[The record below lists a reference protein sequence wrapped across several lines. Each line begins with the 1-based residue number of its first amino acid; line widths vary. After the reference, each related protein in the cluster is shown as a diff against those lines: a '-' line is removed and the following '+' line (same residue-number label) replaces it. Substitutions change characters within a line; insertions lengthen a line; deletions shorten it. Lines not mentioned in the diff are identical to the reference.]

1 MNSQD
6 VILGLLHRGPL
17 SGYEIKQ
24 KLEMPLSF
32 FFDASFGTI
41 YPTLAK
47 MEAMGYIVK
56 ESIVQEGRPNKN
68 VYSLTSDGRTQFEH
82 YLHAPVEKDSYRSD
96 FLVRMFF
103 GEYSDEETLADWI
116 RDEIR
121 KAETAAGQL
130 DRMKTDW
137 AQNMPASKT
146 LCLDIG
152 IDLNASKAQT
162 LREALKRLTGSE
174 A

>member
-6 VILGLLHRGPL
+6 VILGLLHRAPL

-47 MEAMGYIVK
+47 MEALGYIVK
-56 ESIVQEGRPNKN
+56 ESVVQEGRPNKN
-68 VYSLTSDGRTQFEH
+68 VYSLTSEGRAQFEQ
-82 YLHAPVEKDSYRSD
+82 YLHSPVENDSYRSD

-103 GEYSDEETLADWI
+103 GEYTDQETLADWI

-121 KAETAAGQL
+121 KTDAEAVQL
-130 DRMKTDW
+130 ERMKTEWGKD
-137 AQNMPASKT
+137 MPASKT

-152 IDLNASKAQT
+152 IELNESKAQT
-162 LREALKRLTGSE
+162 LREALKRLTG
-174 A
+174 ADD

>member
-6 VILGLLHRGPL
+6 VILGLLHRAPL

-47 MEAMGYIVK
+47 MEALGYIVK
-56 ESIVQEGRPNKN
+56 ESVVQEGRPNKN
-68 VYSLTSDGRTQFEH
+68 VYSLTSEGRAQFEH
-82 YLHAPVEKDSYRSD
+82 YLHSPVENDSYRSD

-103 GEYSDEETLADWI
+103 GEYSDDETLADWI

-121 KAETAAGQL
+121 KAETAAQQL
-130 DRMKTDW
+130 DRMKADW
-137 AQNMPASKT
+137 AQGMPASKT

-162 LREALKRLTGSE
+162 LREAFKRLTGSD